1 MGMAITMFI
10 AFIFLMTWV
19 PAHWKRRVVGYGL
32 MADISVHCVLQ
43 TMFGGDA
50 AGRAGLLLAGVMI
63 NMTMHLYRRTAGYE
77 KISFDGWIR
86 YDGKGIRLTP
96 VKKQEAEIE
105 DLTSV

>member
-32 MADISVHCVLQ
+32 LADISVHVVFQ

-50 AGRAGLLLAGVMI
+50 EGRAGLLLAGVMI
-63 NMTMHLYRRTAGYE
+63 NGTMHLYRKMAGWE
-77 KISFDGWIR
+77 KLSFDGWVR
-86 YDGKGIRLTP
+86 YDGKGNVIFRPKPDP
-96 VKKQEAEIE
+96 VP
-105 DLTSV
+105 TT